1 MAAAVSTSE
10 VLLRLSRCSGSED
23 CLGSR
28 VLEFRILGF
37 RVSMYRV
44 LGHIIVYLYMNHDGD
59 ILANLLQPGCTLD
72 KRESGSFT
80 AFGPVQSFI

>member
-1 MAAAVSTSE
+1 
-10 VLLRLSRCSGSED
+10 
-23 CLGSR
+23 
-28 VLEFRILGF
+28 
-37 RVSMYRV
+37 MYRV